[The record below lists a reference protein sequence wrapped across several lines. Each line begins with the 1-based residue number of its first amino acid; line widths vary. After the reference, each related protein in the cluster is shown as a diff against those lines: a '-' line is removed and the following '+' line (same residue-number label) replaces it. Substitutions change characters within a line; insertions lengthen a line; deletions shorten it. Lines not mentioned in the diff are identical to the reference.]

1 MAIKTR
7 TSWNFGRS
15 GEDLAASE
23 AKAQEMS
30 NRGLTDGTRS
40 QISPLGEFPQIKER
54 TWQTLAAAEEWQEYL
69 LSLENPPASS
79 VIIED

>member
-7 TSWNFGRS
+7 TTWNFTRTP
-15 GEDLAASE
+15 EELAASL
-23 AKAQEMS
+23 AKVQQMS
-30 NRGLTDGTRS
+30 QLGLTDGNRVLVT
-40 QISPLGEFPQIKER
+40 PDTELPMIKER
-54 TWQTLAAAEEWQEYL
+54 TWQTLAAAEEWQAYL